1 MKKALIAN
9 QSKSEM
15 AEKIKALQKEN
26 NELTRNIGE
35 LEEEAEEIVK
45 REEVERERVIED
57 HEEFKR
63 VAKENIAVL
72 KIELDKVLSTK
83 V

>member
-1 MKKALIAN
+1 
-9 QSKSEM
+9 M

-35 LEEEAEEIVK
+35 LEIEAEDIVK
-45 REEVERERVIED
+45 REEEQRERVIEE
-57 HEEFKR
+57 HAEIKR